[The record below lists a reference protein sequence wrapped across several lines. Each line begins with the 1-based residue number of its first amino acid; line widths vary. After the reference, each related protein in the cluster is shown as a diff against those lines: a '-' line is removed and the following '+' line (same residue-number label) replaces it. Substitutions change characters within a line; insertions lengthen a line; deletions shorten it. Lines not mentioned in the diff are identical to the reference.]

1 MIKLISIIPSKR
13 KGKKWEA
20 SFSVDGKDNKTVN
33 FGADGYR
40 DYTLLS
46 NKTSKFYLKEKS
58 ERDKVKSAYI
68 NRHRKR
74 EEKLWK
80 NSPMSPAT
88 LSRFILW
95 EKPTLTSAI
104 VAFKARFKV

>member
-1 MIKLISIIPSKR
+1 MIKLLSIIPSKS

-20 SFSVDGKDNKTVN
+20 RFSDDGKEVKVN

-46 NKTSKFYLKEKS
+46 NKSSKFYLKEKS

-95 EKPTLTSAI
+95 EKPTLTAAI

>member
-1 MIKLISIIPSKR
+1 MIKLISIIPSKS

-20 SFSVDGKDNKTVN
+20 KFSDDGKERVVS

-40 DYTLLS
+40 DYTLIS
-46 NKTSKFYLKEKS
+46 NKSSKFYLK
-58 ERDKVKSAYI
+58 DKSARELVKKAYI
-68 NRHRKR
+68 RRHIKR

-80 NSPMSPAT
+80 SSPMSPAT

-95 EKPTLTSAI
+95 EKPTMASAKK
-104 VAFKARFKV
+104 AFKARFKV